1 MATESFDM
9 ALEIIT
15 EDGAANFLRAVEEA
29 DARGPLVT
37 GNHSEEF
44 RRGEEL
50 LRRGLV
56 L

>member
-9 ALEIIT
+9 ALEIRT
-15 EDGAANFLRAVEEA
+15 EEGAANFLRAAEEA

-37 GNHSEEF
+37 GDHSEEF

-50 LRRGLV
+50 LRKGLV

>member
-15 EDGAANFLRAVEEA
+15 EEGATNFIRAIEEA

-50 LRRGLV
+50 LRRGLI